1 MNTPTSL
8 RLGRDLSL
16 GLSLILCL
24 SFFTACK
31 SQQTAQRDQACHASY
46 SGQEIL
52 PHQFKKIGILRGNYV
67 VQQGNLIGLYD
78 TNEKEIVPC
87 KYTDIAILRN
97 HYLVQ
102 QGNRKGLYDL
112 SGKEIVPCK
121 YKNIAILRDH
131 YLVQQGNR
139 KGLYDLSGKEI
150 MPCKYKNITM
160 YRGEWRGKM

>member
-8 RLGRDLSL
+8 RLGRGLSF

-78 TNEKEIVPC
+78 TNEKEI
-87 KYTDIAILRN
+87 
-97 HYLVQ
+97 
-102 QGNRKGLYDL
+102 
-112 SGKEIVPCK
+112 
-121 YKNIAILRDH
+121 
-131 YLVQQGNR
+131 
-139 KGLYDLSGKEI
+139 